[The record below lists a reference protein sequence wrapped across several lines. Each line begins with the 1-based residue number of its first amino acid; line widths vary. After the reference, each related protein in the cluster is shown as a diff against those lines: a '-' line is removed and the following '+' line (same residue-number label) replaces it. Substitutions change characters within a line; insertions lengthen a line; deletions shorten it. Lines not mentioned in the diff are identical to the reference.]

1 MAKELKKRS
10 EVAVE
15 NTWALEDLF
24 ASDSLWYEQL
34 EKLKTQ
40 KEKLLTF
47 KGKLGSSGKTLLEFY
62 QLVEEELR
70 ILDDLLNYSSRKHD
84 QDTKNSTYQAMD
96 GAMMTAY
103 VEVSEALSFETPELI
118 SISDEKM
125 EEFFHEEK
133 ELELYRRHIES
144 QRRMKEHVLSDA
156 EERLLAAAG
165 EMASTPGSINSTM
178 NNADLVFPEI
188 TDETGEKV
196 RITHGNFIPFMESK
210 DRSVRKEAF
219 EALYSVYE
227 QFKNT
232 SASILNAQV
241 KQLQFFAKAKKY
253 NTAIEA
259 ALDQTEVPV
268 SVYHSLIEAV
278 NKNLPY
284 LHRYMEVR
292 KKVLGV
298 EELHMYDLYTPIVED
313 ADSAVSYEEAKKTI
327 IEALRP
333 LGEDYIRI
341 LEEGFNNRWVDIYE
355 NEGKRS
361 GAYSAGAK
369 VHPYVLMN
377 YADTLDSMFT
387 LAHEMGHALHSY
399 LSNHTQP
406 TIYSDYVIFV
416 AEVASTCNENL
427 LMQYLLKNTTDQK
440 KRAYLINHLL
450 ENYRTTLF
458 RQTMFAEFE
467 LLINTK
473 AEQGET
479 LTADM
484 LCALYRELN
493 QKYYGKD
500 VVVDEKIAVEWARI
514 PHFYYNYYVFQ
525 YATGYSAAVALSNRI
540 LTEGEPAVKDYLQF
554 LSGGRSQDPI
564 SLLKIAGIDMST
576 SKPVEDALHRL
587 GGLLDE
593 FESLVEA

>member
-10 EVAVE
+10 EVAIE
-15 NTWALEDLF
+15 NTWAMEDLF
-24 ASDSLWYEQL
+24 ASDELWYKNL
-34 EKLKTQ
+34 EVLKEY

-47 KGKLGSSGKTLLEFY
+47 KGTLGSSAKTLLEFY
-62 QLVEEELR
+62 QQVEELLR
-70 ILDDLLNYSSRKHD
+70 LLDDLLNYSSRKHD

-103 VEVSEALSFETPELI
+103 VEVSEALSFETPEII
-118 SISDEKM
+118 SIPDDKL
-125 EEFFHEEK
+125 EEFYQEEK
-133 ELELYRRHIES
+133 GLELYRRHIDS

-165 EMASTPGSINSTM
+165 EMASTPGSINSAL

-188 TDETGEKV
+188 TDEDGDKV
-196 RITHGNFIPFMESK
+196 RVTHGNFIPFMEIK
-210 DRSVRKEAF
+210 DRRVRKEAF
-219 EALYSVYE
+219 DALYSVYE

-232 SASILNAQV
+232 SASILNSQV

-253 NTAIEA
+253 NTTIEA
-259 ALDQTEVPV
+259 ALDVTEVPV

-278 NKNLPY
+278 NKNLHY
-284 LHRYMEVR
+284 LHRYMEIR
-292 KKVLGV
+292 KKVLGL
-298 EELHMYDLYTPIVED
+298 EELHMYDLYTPIIEE
-313 ADSAVSYEEAKKTI
+313 ADSKVSFEEAKKTI

-341 LEEGFNNRWVDIYE
+341 LEEGFNSRWIDVYE

-361 GAYSAGAK
+361 GAYSAGAR

-377 YADTLDSMFT
+377 YSDTLDSMFT

-406 TIYSDYVIFV
+406 TIYSEYVIFV

-427 LMQYLLKNTTDQK
+427 LMQYLLKNTTDKK

-450 ENYRTTLF
+450 ENYRTTLY

-473 AEQGET
+473 SEQGET

-484 LCALYRELN
+484 LCEAYRGLN
-493 QKYYGKD
+493 EKYYGKD
-500 VVVDEKIAVEWARI
+500 VVIDDKIAIEWARI

-554 LSGGRSQDPI
+554 LSGGRSADPI

-576 SKPVEDALHRL
+576 SEPVEEALKKL
-587 GGLLDE
+587 GDLLDE
-593 FESLVEA
+593 FESLV

>member
-1 MAKELKKRS
+1 MAKELKRRS
-10 EVAVE
+10 EVARE
-15 NTWALEDLF
+15 NTWAIEDLF
-24 ASDSLWYEQL
+24 ASDELWYKNL
-34 EKLKTQ
+34 EVLKGY
-40 KEKLLTF
+40 KETLLTF
-47 KGKLGSSGKTLLEFY
+47 KGKLGSSAKTLLEFY
-62 QLVEEELR
+62 QQVEELLR
-70 ILDDLLNYSSRKHD
+70 LLDDLLNYSSRKHD
-84 QDTKNSTYQAMD
+84 QDTKNSTYQSMD

-103 VEVSEALSFETPELI
+103 VEVSEALSFETPEII
-118 SISDEKM
+118 SISDDRI
-125 EEFFHEEK
+125 EEFYQEEK
-133 ELELYRRHIES
+133 GLELYRRHIDS
-144 QRRMKEHVLSDA
+144 QRRLKEHVLSDA

-165 EMASTPGSINSTM
+165 EMASTPGNINSSL

-188 TDETGEKV
+188 TDEDGDKV

-210 DRSVRKEAF
+210 DRRVRKEAF
-219 EALYSVYE
+219 DALYSVYE
-227 QFKNT
+227 QYKNT

-259 ALDQTEVPV
+259 ALDITEVPV

-278 NKNLPY
+278 NKNLPH
-284 LHRYMEVR
+284 LHRYMEIR

-298 EELHMYDLYTPIVED
+298 EELHMYDLYTPIIEE
-313 ADSAVSYEEAKKTI
+313 ADSKVSFEEAKKTI

-341 LEEGFNNRWVDIYE
+341 LEEGFNNRWIDVYE

-361 GAYSAGAK
+361 GAYSAGAR

-377 YADTLDSMFT
+377 YSDTLDSMFT

-406 TIYSDYVIFV
+406 TIYSEYVIFV

-427 LMQYLLKNTTDQK
+427 LMQYLLKNTTDKK

-450 ENYRTTLF
+450 ENYRTTLY

-484 LCALYRELN
+484 LCEMYRGLN
-493 QKYYGKD
+493 EKYYGKD
-500 VVVDEKIAVEWARI
+500 VVVDDKIAIEWARI

-540 LTEGEPAVKDYLQF
+540 LTEGETAVKDYLQF
-554 LSGGRSQDPI
+554 LSGGRSADPI

-576 SKPVEDALHRL
+576 SKPVEEALKKL
-587 GGLLDE
+587 GDLLDE
-593 FESLVEA
+593 FESLI

>member
-10 EVAVE
+10 EIAVE
-15 NTWALEDLF
+15 HTWAMEDLF
-24 ASDSLWYEQL
+24 ASDELWYKNL
-34 EKLKTQ
+34 ERLKGY
-40 KEKLLTF
+40 KEKLFEF
-47 KGKLGSSGKTLLEFY
+47 KGKLGSNAKTLLEFY
-62 QLVEEELR
+62 QQVEELLR
-70 ILDDLLNYSSRKHD
+70 LLDDLLNYSSRKRD

-96 GAMMTAY
+96 GAMISVY
-103 VEVSEALSFETPELI
+103 VEVSEALSFETPEII
-118 SISDEKM
+118 SISDEIM
-125 EEFFHEEK
+125 EKFYQEEK
-133 ELELYRRHIES
+133 GLELYRRHIES
-144 QRRMKEHVLSDA
+144 QRRMREHVLSDA

-165 EMASTPGSINSTM
+165 EMASAPESINSTFD
-178 NNADLVFPEI
+178 NADLVFPEI
-188 TDETGEKV
+188 TDEDGDKV
-196 RITHGNFIPFMESK
+196 RVTHGNFIPFMESK
-210 DRSVRKEAF
+210 DRRVRKEAF
-219 EALYSVYE
+219 DALYSVYE

-253 NTAIEA
+253 STTMEA
-259 ALDQTEVPV
+259 ALDITEVPV

-284 LHRYMEVR
+284 LHRYMEIR

-298 EELHMYDLYTPIVED
+298 EELHMYDLYNPIMEE
-313 ADSAVSYEEAKKTI
+313 ADSKVSFEEAKKTI

-333 LGEDYIRI
+333 LGKDYICI
-341 LEEGFNNRWVDIYE
+341 LEEGFRNRWIDVYE

-361 GAYSAGAK
+361 GAYSAGAR

-427 LMQYLLKNTTDQK
+427 LMQYLLKNTTDKK

-450 ENYRTTLF
+450 ENYRKTLY

-473 AEQGET
+473 SEQGET

-484 LCALYRELN
+484 LCEIYRGLN
-493 QKYYGKD
+493 EKYYGKD
-500 VVVDEKIAVEWARI
+500 VVIDDKIAIEWARI

-554 LSGGRSQDPI
+554 LSGGRSADPI

-576 SKPVEDALHRL
+576 SAPVEEALKKL
-587 GGLLDE
+587 GDLLDE
-593 FESLVEA
+593 FESLI

>member
-10 EVAVE
+10 EVAIE
-15 NTWALEDLF
+15 NTWAMEDLF
-24 ASDSLWYEQL
+24 ANDELWYKNL
-34 EKLKTQ
+34 EVLKEY
-40 KEKLLTF
+40 KGKLLTF
-47 KGKLGSSGKTLLEFY
+47 KGTLGSSAKTLLEFY
-62 QLVEEELR
+62 QQVEELLR
-70 ILDDLLNYSSRKHD
+70 LLDDLLNYSSRKHD

-103 VEVSEALSFETPELI
+103 VEVSEALSFETPEII
-118 SISDEKM
+118 SIPDDKL
-125 EEFFHEEK
+125 EEFYQEEK
-133 ELELYRRHIES
+133 GLELYRRHIDS

-165 EMASTPGSINSTM
+165 EMASTPGSINSAL

-188 TDETGEKV
+188 TDEDGDKV

-210 DRSVRKEAF
+210 DRRVRKEAF
-219 EALYSVYE
+219 DALYSVYE

-232 SASILNAQV
+232 SASILNSQV

-253 NTAIEA
+253 NTTIEA
-259 ALDQTEVPV
+259 ALDVTEVPV

-278 NKNLPY
+278 NKNLHY
-284 LHRYMEVR
+284 LHRYMEIR
-292 KKVLGV
+292 KKVLGL
-298 EELHMYDLYTPIVED
+298 EELHMYDLYTPIIEE
-313 ADSAVSYEEAKKTI
+313 ADSKVSFEEAKKTI

-341 LEEGFNNRWVDIYE
+341 LEEGFNSRWIDVYE

-361 GAYSAGAK
+361 GAYSAGAR

-406 TIYSDYVIFV
+406 TIYSEYVIFV

-427 LMQYLLKNTTDQK
+427 LMQYLLKNTTDKK

-450 ENYRTTLF
+450 ENYRTTLY

-473 AEQGET
+473 SEQGET

-484 LCALYRELN
+484 LCEAYRGLN
-493 QKYYGKD
+493 EKYYGKD
-500 VVVDEKIAVEWARI
+500 VVIDDKIAIEWARI

-540 LTEGEPAVKDYLQF
+540 LIEGEPAVKDYLQF
-554 LSGGRSQDPI
+554 LSGGRSADPI

-576 SKPVEDALHRL
+576 SEPVEEALKKL
-587 GGLLDE
+587 GDLLDE
-593 FESLVEA
+593 FESLV

>member
-1 MAKELKKRS
+1 K
-10 EVAVE
+10 VE
-15 NTWALEDLF
+15 
-24 ASDSLWYEQL
+24 
-34 EKLKTQ
+34 
-40 KEKLLTF
+40 
-47 KGKLGSSGKTLLEFY
+47 EFY
-62 QLVEEELR
+62 Q
-70 ILDDLLNYSSRKHD
+70 
-84 QDTKNSTYQAMD
+84 
-96 GAMMTAY
+96 
-103 VEVSEALSFETPELI
+103 
-118 SISDEKM
+118 
-125 EEFFHEEK
+125 EEK
-133 ELELYRRHIES
+133 GLELYRRHIES
-144 QRRMKEHVLSDA
+144 QRRMKPHVLSDA

-165 EMASTPGSINSTM
+165 EMASAPGNINSTL
-178 NNADLVFPEI
+178 NDADIVFPEI
-188 TDETGEKV
+188 TDEDGDKV
-196 RITHGNFIPFMESK
+196 RVTHGNFIPFMQSK
-210 DRSVRKEAF
+210 DRRVRKEAF
-219 EALYSVYE
+219 DSLYGVYE

-232 SASILNAQV
+232 SASILHAQV

-259 ALDQTEVPV
+259 ALDVTEVPV

-284 LHRYMEVR
+284 LHRYMEIR
-292 KKVLGV
+292 KKALGV
-298 EELHMYDLYTPIVED
+298 EELHMYDLYTPIIEE
-313 ADSAVSYEEAKKTI
+313 ADSKVSFEEAKKTI

-333 LGEDYIRI
+333 MGEDYIRI
-341 LEEGFNNRWVDIYE
+341 LEDGFNNRWIDVYE

-361 GAYSAGAK
+361 GAYSSGAS

-399 LSNHTQP
+399 FSNHTQP

-427 LMQYLLKNTTDQK
+427 LMQYLLKNTTDKK

-467 LLINTK
+467 LMINTK

-484 LCALYRELN
+484 LCEMYRELN
-493 QKYYGKD
+493 EKYYGKD
-500 VVVDEKIAVEWARI
+500 VVVDDKIAIEWARI

-540 LTEGEPAVKDYLQF
+540 LTEGESAVKDYLKF
-554 LSGGRSQDPI
+554 LSGGRSADPI

-576 SKPVEDALHRL
+576 SKPVEDALKKL
-587 GGLLDE
+587 GDLLDE
-593 FESLVEA
+593 LESLI

>member
-10 EVAVE
+10 EVAIE
-15 NTWALEDLF
+15 NTWAMEDLF
-24 ASDSLWYEQL
+24 ASDELWYKNL
-34 EKLKTQ
+34 EVLKEY

-47 KGKLGSSGKTLLEFY
+47 KGTLGSSAKTLLEFY
-62 QLVEEELR
+62 QQVEELLR
-70 ILDDLLNYSSRKHD
+70 LLDDLLNYSSRKHD

-103 VEVSEALSFETPELI
+103 VEVSEALSFETPEII
-118 SISDEKM
+118 SIPDDKL
-125 EEFFHEEK
+125 EEFYQEEK
-133 ELELYRRHIES
+133 GLELYRRHIDS

-165 EMASTPGSINSTM
+165 EMASTPGSINSAL

-188 TDETGEKV
+188 TDEDGDKV
-196 RITHGNFIPFMESK
+196 RVTHGNFIPFMESK
-210 DRSVRKEAF
+210 DRRVRKEAF
-219 EALYSVYE
+219 DALYSVYE

-232 SASILNAQV
+232 SASILNSQV

-253 NTAIEA
+253 NTTIEA
-259 ALDQTEVPV
+259 ALDVTEVPV

-278 NKNLPY
+278 NKNLHY
-284 LHRYMEVR
+284 LHRYMEIR
-292 KKVLGV
+292 KKVLGL
-298 EELHMYDLYTPIVED
+298 EELHMYDLYTPIIEE
-313 ADSAVSYEEAKKTI
+313 ADSKVSFEEAKKTI

-341 LEEGFNNRWVDIYE
+341 LEEGFNSRWIDVYE

-361 GAYSAGAK
+361 GAYSAGAR

-377 YADTLDSMFT
+377 YSDTLDSMFT

-406 TIYSDYVIFV
+406 TIYSEYVIFV

-427 LMQYLLKNTTDQK
+427 LMQYLLKNTTDKK

-450 ENYRTTLF
+450 ENYRTTLY

-473 AEQGET
+473 SEQGET

-484 LCALYRELN
+484 LCEAYRGLN
-493 QKYYGKD
+493 EKYYGKD
-500 VVVDEKIAVEWARI
+500 VVIDDKIAIEWARI

-554 LSGGRSQDPI
+554 LSGGRSADPI

-576 SKPVEDALHRL
+576 SEPVEEALKKL
-587 GGLLDE
+587 GDLIDE
-593 FESLVEA
+593 FESLV

>member
-10 EVAVE
+10 EVAIE
-15 NTWALEDLF
+15 NTWAMEDLF
-24 ASDSLWYEQL
+24 ASDELWYKNL
-34 EKLKTQ
+34 EVLKEY

-47 KGKLGSSGKTLLEFY
+47 KGTLGSSAKTLLEFY
-62 QLVEEELR
+62 QQVEELLR
-70 ILDDLLNYSSRKHD
+70 LLDDLLNYSSRKHD

-103 VEVSEALSFETPELI
+103 VEVSEALSFETPEII
-118 SISDEKM
+118 SIPDDKL
-125 EEFFHEEK
+125 EEFYQEEK
-133 ELELYRRHIES
+133 GLELYRRHIDS

-165 EMASTPGSINSTM
+165 EMASTPGSINSTL

-188 TDETGEKV
+188 TDEDGDKV
-196 RITHGNFIPFMESK
+196 RVTHGNFIPFMESK
-210 DRSVRKEAF
+210 DRRVRKEAF
-219 EALYSVYE
+219 DALYSVYE

-232 SASILNAQV
+232 SASILNSQV

-253 NTAIEA
+253 NTTIEA
-259 ALDQTEVPV
+259 ALDVTEVPV

-278 NKNLPY
+278 NKNLHY
-284 LHRYMEVR
+284 LHRYMEIR
-292 KKVLGV
+292 KKVLGL
-298 EELHMYDLYTPIVED
+298 EELHMYDLYTPIIEE
-313 ADSAVSYEEAKKTI
+313 ADSKVSFEEAKKTI

-341 LEEGFNNRWVDIYE
+341 LEEGFNSRWIDVYE

-361 GAYSAGAK
+361 GAYSAGAR

-377 YADTLDSMFT
+377 YSDTLDSMFT

-406 TIYSDYVIFV
+406 TIYSEYVIFV

-427 LMQYLLKNTTDQK
+427 LMQYLLKNTTDKK

-450 ENYRTTLF
+450 ENYRTTLY

-473 AEQGET
+473 SEQGET

-484 LCALYRELN
+484 LCEAYRGLN
-493 QKYYGKD
+493 EKYYGKD
-500 VVVDEKIAVEWARI
+500 VVIDDKIAIEWARI

-554 LSGGRSQDPI
+554 LSGGRSADPI

-576 SKPVEDALHRL
+576 SEPVEEALKKL
-587 GGLLDE
+587 GDLLDE
-593 FESLVEA
+593 FESLV

>member
-10 EVAVE
+10 EVARE
-15 NTWALEDLF
+15 NTWAIEDLF
-24 ASDSLWYEQL
+24 ASDELWYKNL
-34 EKLKTQ
+34 EVLKGY
-40 KEKLLTF
+40 KEKLFEF
-47 KGKLGSSGKTLLEFY
+47 KGKLGSSSKTLLAFY
-62 QLVEEELR
+62 QQVEELLR
-70 ILDDLLNYSSRKHD
+70 LLDDLLNYSSRKRD

-103 VEVSEALSFETPELI
+103 VEVSEALSFETPEII
-118 SISDEKM
+118 SIPEEKM
-125 EEFFHEEK
+125 EEFYQEEK
-133 ELELYRRHIES
+133 GLELYRRHIES

-165 EMASTPGSINSTM
+165 EMASAPGGINSTF

-188 TDETGEKV
+188 TDEDGDKV

-210 DRSVRKEAF
+210 DRRVRKEAF
-219 EALYSVYE
+219 DALYSVYE

-259 ALDQTEVPV
+259 ALDVTEVPV

-278 NKNLPY
+278 NKNLPH
-284 LHRYMEVR
+284 LHRYMEIR
-292 KKVLGV
+292 KKLLGV
-298 EELHMYDLYTPIVED
+298 EELHMYDLYTPIIEE
-313 ADSAVSYEEAKKTI
+313 ADSKVSFEEAKKTI

-341 LEEGFNNRWVDIYE
+341 LEEGFNNRWIDVYE

-361 GAYSAGAK
+361 GAYSAGAR

-427 LMQYLLKNTTDQK
+427 LMQYLLKNTTDKK

-450 ENYRTTLF
+450 ENYRTTLY

-484 LCALYRELN
+484 LCKMYRGLN
-493 QKYYGKD
+493 EKYYGKD
-500 VVVDEKIAVEWARI
+500 VVIDDKIAIEWARI

-554 LSGGRSQDPI
+554 LSGGRSADPI

-576 SKPVEDALHRL
+576 SKPVEEALKKL
-587 GGLLDE
+587 GDLLDE
-593 FESLVEA
+593 FESLI

>member
-10 EVAVE
+10 EVAKE
-15 NTWALEDLF
+15 NTWAIEDLF
-24 ASDSLWYEQL
+24 ASDELWYKNL
-34 EKLKTQ
+34 EVLRGYKGKILA
-40 KEKLLTF
+40 F
-47 KGKLGSSGKTLLEFY
+47 KGKLGSSSKTLLEFY
-62 QLVEEELR
+62 QQVEELLR
-70 ILDDLLNYSSRKHD
+70 LLDDLLNYSSRKRD

-103 VEVSEALSFETPELI
+103 VEVSEALSFETPEIILI
-118 SISDEKM
+118 PDERM
-125 EEFFHEEK
+125 EKFYQEEK
-133 ELELYRRHIES
+133 GLELYRRHIES
-144 QRRMKEHVLSDA
+144 QRRMKAHVLSDA

-165 EMASTPGSINSTM
+165 EMSSAPGTINSTL

-188 TDETGEKV
+188 TDEDGDKV
-196 RITHGNFIPFMESK
+196 RITHGNFIPFMNSK
-210 DRSVRKEAF
+210 DRRVRIEAF
-219 EALYSVYE
+219 DALYGVYE

-232 SASILNAQV
+232 SASILNAQM

-259 ALDQTEVPV
+259 ALDVTEVPV

-284 LHRYMEVR
+284 LHRYMEIR

-298 EELHMYDLYTPIVED
+298 EELHMYDLYTPIIEE
-313 ADSAVSYEEAKKTI
+313 ADSKVSFEEAKKTI

-333 LGEDYIRI
+333 MGEDYIRI
-341 LEEGFNNRWVDIYE
+341 LEEGFNNRWIDVYE

-361 GAYSAGAK
+361 GAYSSGAR

-377 YADTLDSMFT
+377 YADTIDSMFT

-399 LSNHTQP
+399 FSNHTQP

-427 LMQYLLKNTTDQK
+427 LMQYLLKNTTDKK

-450 ENYRTTLF
+450 ENYRTTLY

-467 LLINTK
+467 LMINTK

-484 LCALYRELN
+484 LCEMYRGLN
-493 QKYYGKD
+493 EKYYGKD
-500 VVVDEKIAVEWARI
+500 VVIDDKIAVEWARI

-540 LTEGEPAVKDYLQF
+540 LTEGEPAVKDYLKF
-554 LSGGRSQDPI
+554 LSGGRSADPI

-576 SKPVEDALHRL
+576 SKPVEEALMKL
-587 GGLLDE
+587 GDLLDE
-593 FESLVEA
+593 FESLI

>member
-62 QLVEEELR
+62 QLVEEALR

-84 QDTKNSTYQAMD
+84 QDTKNSIYQAMD

-125 EEFFHEEK
+125 EEFFQAEK
-133 ELELYRRHIES
+133 GLELYRRHIES

-165 EMASTPGSINSTM
+165 EMASAPGSINSTM

-210 DRSVRKEAF
+210 DRRVRKDAF
-219 EALYSVYE
+219 ESLYSVYE

-313 ADSAVSYEEAKKTI
+313 ADSKVSYEEAKKTI

-361 GAYSAGAK
+361 GAYSAGAR

>member
-10 EVAVE
+10 EVARE
-15 NTWALEDLF
+15 NTWAIEDLF
-24 ASDSLWYEQL
+24 ASDELWYKNL
-34 EKLKTQ
+34 EVLKGY
-40 KEKLLTF
+40 KEKLFEF
-47 KGKLGSSGKTLLEFY
+47 KGKLGSSSKTLLAFY
-62 QLVEEELR
+62 QQVEELLR
-70 ILDDLLNYSSRKHD
+70 LLDDLLNYSSRKRD

-103 VEVSEALSFETPELI
+103 VEVSEALSFETPEII
-118 SISDEKM
+118 SIPEEKM
-125 EEFFHEEK
+125 EEFYQEEK
-133 ELELYRRHIES
+133 GLELYRRHIES

-165 EMASTPGSINSTM
+165 EMASAPGGINSTF

-188 TDETGEKV
+188 TDEDGDKV

-210 DRSVRKEAF
+210 DRRVRKEAF
-219 EALYSVYE
+219 DALYSVYE

-259 ALDQTEVPV
+259 ALDVTEVPV

-278 NKNLPY
+278 NKNLPH
-284 LHRYMEVR
+284 LHRYMEIR
-292 KKVLGV
+292 KKLLGV
-298 EELHMYDLYTPIVED
+298 EELHMYDLYTPIIEE
-313 ADSAVSYEEAKKTI
+313 ADSKVSFEEAKKTI

-341 LEEGFNNRWVDIYE
+341 LEEGFNNRWIDVYE

-361 GAYSAGAK
+361 GAYSAGAR

-427 LMQYLLKNTTDQK
+427 LMQYLLKNTTDKK

-450 ENYRTTLF
+450 ENYRTTLY

-484 LCALYRELN
+484 LCKMYRDLN
-493 QKYYGKD
+493 EKYYGKD
-500 VVVDEKIAVEWARI
+500 VVIDDKIAIEWARI

-554 LSGGRSQDPI
+554 LSGGRSADPI

-576 SKPVEDALHRL
+576 SKPVEEALKKL
-587 GGLLDE
+587 GDLLDE
-593 FESLVEA
+593 FESLI

>member
-10 EVAVE
+10 EVAKE
-15 NTWALEDLF
+15 NTWAIEDLF
-24 ASDSLWYEQL
+24 ASDELWYKNL
-34 EKLKTQ
+34 DVLRGY
-40 KEKLLTF
+40 KEKILAF
-47 KGKLGSSGKTLLEFY
+47 KGKLGSSSKTLLEFY
-62 QLVEEELR
+62 QQVEELLR
-70 ILDDLLNYSSRKHD
+70 LLDDLLNYSSRKRD

-103 VEVSEALSFETPELI
+103 VEVSEVLSFETPEIILI
-118 SISDEKM
+118 PDEKM
-125 EEFFHEEK
+125 EEFYQEEK
-133 ELELYRRHIES
+133 GLELYRRHIES
-144 QRRMKEHVLSDA
+144 QRRMKAHVLSDA

-165 EMASTPGSINSTM
+165 EMSSAPGNINSTL

-188 TDETGEKV
+188 TDEDGDKV
-196 RITHGNFIPFMESK
+196 RITHGNFIPFMMSK
-210 DRSVRKEAF
+210 DRRVRKEAF
-219 EALYSVYE
+219 DALYSIYE

-259 ALDQTEVPV
+259 ALDVTEVPV

-284 LHRYMEVR
+284 LHRYMKLR
-292 KKVLGV
+292 KKALGV
-298 EELHMYDLYTPIVED
+298 DELHMYDLYTPIIEE
-313 ADSAVSYEEAKKTI
+313 ADSKVSFEEAKKTI

-333 LGEDYIRI
+333 MGEDYIRI
-341 LEEGFNNRWVDIYE
+341 LEEGFNNRWIDVYE

-361 GAYSAGAK
+361 GAYSAGAR

-377 YADTLDSMFT
+377 YADTLNSMFT

-399 LSNHTQP
+399 FSNHTQP

-427 LMQYLLKNTTDQK
+427 LMQYLLKNTTDKK

-450 ENYRTTLF
+450 ENYRTTLY

-484 LCALYRELN
+484 LCEIYRELN
-493 QKYYGKD
+493 EKYYGKD
-500 VVVDEKIAVEWARI
+500 VVIDDKIAIEWARI

-540 LTEGEPAVKDYLQF
+540 LTEGEPAVKDYLKF
-554 LSGGRSQDPI
+554 LSGGRSADPI
-564 SLLKIAGIDMST
+564 SLLKIAGIDMSS
-576 SKPVEDALHRL
+576 SKPVEDALNKI
-587 GGLLDE
+587 GDLLDE
-593 FESLVEA
+593 LESLI

>member
-10 EVAVE
+10 EVAIE
-15 NTWALEDLF
+15 NTWAMEDLF
-24 ASDSLWYEQL
+24 ASDELWYKNL
-34 EKLKTQ
+34 EVLKEY

-47 KGKLGSSGKTLLEFY
+47 KGTLGSSAKTLLEFY
-62 QLVEEELR
+62 QQVEELLR
-70 ILDDLLNYSSRKHD
+70 LLDDLLNYSSRKHD

-103 VEVSEALSFETPELI
+103 VEVSEALSFETPEII
-118 SISDEKM
+118 SIPDDKL
-125 EEFFHEEK
+125 EEFYQEEK
-133 ELELYRRHIES
+133 GLELYRRHIDS

-165 EMASTPGSINSTM
+165 EMASTPGSINSAL

-188 TDETGEKV
+188 TDEDGDKV
-196 RITHGNFIPFMESK
+196 RVTHGNFIPFMESK
-210 DRSVRKEAF
+210 DRRVRKEAF
-219 EALYSVYE
+219 DALYSVYE

-232 SASILNAQV
+232 SASILSSQV

-253 NTAIEA
+253 NTTIEA
-259 ALDQTEVPV
+259 ALDVTEVPV

-278 NKNLPY
+278 NKNLHY
-284 LHRYMEVR
+284 LHRYMEIR
-292 KKVLGV
+292 KKVLGL
-298 EELHMYDLYTPIVED
+298 EELHMYDLYTPIIEE
-313 ADSAVSYEEAKKTI
+313 ADSKVSFEEAKKTI

-341 LEEGFNNRWVDIYE
+341 LEEGFNSRWIDVYE

-361 GAYSAGAK
+361 GAYSAGAR

-377 YADTLDSMFT
+377 YSDTLDSMFT

-406 TIYSDYVIFV
+406 TIYSEYVIFV

-427 LMQYLLKNTTDQK
+427 LMQYLLKNTTDKK

-450 ENYRTTLF
+450 ENYRTTLY

-473 AEQGET
+473 SEQGET

-484 LCALYRELN
+484 LCEAYRGLN
-493 QKYYGKD
+493 EKYYGKD
-500 VVVDEKIAVEWARI
+500 VVIDDKIAIEWARI

-554 LSGGRSQDPI
+554 LSGGRSADPI

-576 SKPVEDALHRL
+576 SEPVEEALKKL
-587 GGLLDE
+587 GDLLDE
-593 FESLVEA
+593 FESLV

>member
-10 EVAVE
+10 EVAKE
-15 NTWALEDLF
+15 NTWAIEDLF
-24 ASDSLWYEQL
+24 ASDELWYKNL
-34 EKLKTQ
+34 DVLKGY
-40 KEKLLTF
+40 KGKILAF
-47 KGKLGSSGKTLLEFY
+47 KGKLGSSSKTLLEFY
-62 QLVEEELR
+62 QQVEELLR
-70 ILDDLLNYSSRKHD
+70 LLDDLLNYSSRKRD

-103 VEVSEALSFETPELI
+103 VEVSEVLSFETPEII
-118 SISDEKM
+118 SIPDEKM
-125 EEFFHEEK
+125 EEFYQEEK
-133 ELELYRRHIES
+133 GLELYRRHIES
-144 QRRMKEHVLSDA
+144 QRRMKAHVLSDA

-165 EMASTPGSINSTM
+165 EMSSAPGNINSTF

-188 TDETGEKV
+188 TDEDGDKV
-196 RITHGNFIPFMESK
+196 RITHGNFIPFMTSK
-210 DRSVRKEAF
+210 DRRVRKEAF
-219 EALYSVYE
+219 DALYSTYE

-253 NTAIEA
+253 NTTIEA
-259 ALDQTEVPV
+259 ALDVTEVPV

-278 NKNLPY
+278 NNNLPY
-284 LHRYMEVR
+284 LHRYMKLR
-292 KKVLGV
+292 KKALGV
-298 EELHMYDLYTPIVED
+298 DELHMYDLYTPIIEE
-313 ADSAVSYEEAKKTI
+313 ADSKVSFEEAKKTI

-333 LGEDYIRI
+333 MGEDYIRI
-341 LEEGFNNRWVDIYE
+341 LEEGFNNRWIDVYE

-361 GAYSAGAK
+361 GAYSAGAS

-377 YADTLDSMFT
+377 YADTLNSMFT

-399 LSNHTQP
+399 FSNHTQP

-427 LMQYLLKNTTDQK
+427 LMQYLLKNTTDKK

-450 ENYRTTLF
+450 ENYRTTLY

-484 LCALYRELN
+484 LCEIYRELN
-493 QKYYGKD
+493 EKYYGED
-500 VVVDEKIAVEWARI
+500 VVIDDEIAIEWARI

-540 LTEGEPAVKDYLQF
+540 LTEGEPAVKDYLKF
-554 LSGGRSQDPI
+554 LSGGRSADPI
-564 SLLKIAGIDMST
+564 SLLKIAGIDMSS
-576 SKPVEDALHRL
+576 SKPVEDALNKI
-587 GGLLDE
+587 GDLLDE
-593 FESLVEA
+593 LESLI

>member
-10 EVAVE
+10 EVAKE
-15 NTWALEDLF
+15 NTWAIEDIF
-24 ASDSLWYEQL
+24 ASDELWYKNL
-34 EKLKTQ
+34 EELKGY
-40 KEKLLTF
+40 KEKILAF
-47 KGKLGSSGKTLLEFY
+47 KGKLGSSSKTLLAFY
-62 QLVEEELR
+62 QQVEELLR
-70 ILDDLLNYSSRKHD
+70 LLDDLLNYSSRKRD

-103 VEVSEALSFETPELI
+103 VEVSEALSFETPEI
-118 SISDEKM
+118 ITIPDEKM
-125 EEFFHEEK
+125 EEFYQEEK
-133 ELELYRRHIES
+133 GLELYRRHIES
-144 QRRMKEHVLSDA
+144 QRRMKAHVLSDA

-165 EMASTPGSINSTM
+165 EMSSAPGNINSTF

-188 TDETGEKV
+188 TDEDGDKV
-196 RITHGNFIPFMESK
+196 RITHGNFIPFMTSK
-210 DRSVRKEAF
+210 DRRVRKEAF
-219 EALYSVYE
+219 DALYSVYE
-227 QFKNT
+227 QYKNT

-241 KQLQFFAKAKKY
+241 KQLQFFARAKKY

-259 ALDQTEVPV
+259 ALDVTEVPV

-278 NKNLPY
+278 NKNLPH
-284 LHRYMEVR
+284 LHRYMDIR

-298 EELHMYDLYTPIVED
+298 EELHMYDLYTPIIEE
-313 ADSAVSYEEAKKTI
+313 ADSKVSFEEAKKTI
-327 IEALRP
+327 LEALRP
-333 LGEDYIRI
+333 MGEDYIRV
-341 LEEGFNNRWVDIYE
+341 LEEGFNNRWIDVYE

-361 GAYSAGAK
+361 GAYSAGAR

-377 YADTLDSMFT
+377 YADTIDSMFT

-427 LMQYLLKNTTDQK
+427 LMQYLLKNTTDKK
-440 KRAYLINHLL
+440 KRAYLINHQL

-467 LLINTK
+467 LMINTK

-484 LCALYRELN
+484 LCEMYRGLN
-493 QKYYGKD
+493 EKYYGKD
-500 VVVDEKIAVEWARI
+500 VVIDDKIAVEWARI

-540 LTEGEPAVKDYLQF
+540 LTEGESAVKDYLKF
-554 LSGGRSQDPI
+554 LSGGRSADPI

-576 SKPVEDALHRL
+576 SKPVEEALKKL
-587 GGLLDE
+587 GNLLDE
-593 FESLVEA
+593 FESLI

>member
-10 EVAVE
+10 EVAIE
-15 NTWALEDLF
+15 NTWAMEDLF
-24 ASDSLWYEQL
+24 ASDELWYKNL
-34 EKLKTQ
+34 EVLKKY

-47 KGKLGSSGKTLLEFY
+47 KGTLGSSAKTLLEFY
-62 QLVEEELR
+62 QQVEELLR
-70 ILDDLLNYSSRKHD
+70 LLDDLLNYSSRKHD

-103 VEVSEALSFETPELI
+103 VEVSEALSFETPEII
-118 SISDEKM
+118 SIPDDKL
-125 EEFFHEEK
+125 EEFYQEEK
-133 ELELYRRHIES
+133 GLELYRRHIDS

-165 EMASTPGSINSTM
+165 EMASTPGSINSAL

-188 TDETGEKV
+188 TDEDGDKV
-196 RITHGNFIPFMESK
+196 RVTHGNFIPFMESK
-210 DRSVRKEAF
+210 DRRVRKEAF
-219 EALYSVYE
+219 DALYSVYE

-232 SASILNAQV
+232 SASILNSQV

-253 NTAIEA
+253 NTTIEA
-259 ALDQTEVPV
+259 ALDVTEVPV

-278 NKNLPY
+278 NKNLHY
-284 LHRYMEVR
+284 LHRYMEIR
-292 KKVLGV
+292 KKVLGL
-298 EELHMYDLYTPIVED
+298 EELHMYDLYTPIIEE
-313 ADSAVSYEEAKKTI
+313 ADSKVSFEEAKKTI

-341 LEEGFNNRWVDIYE
+341 LEEGFNSRWIDVYE

-361 GAYSAGAK
+361 GAYSAGAR

-377 YADTLDSMFT
+377 YSDTLDSMFT

-406 TIYSDYVIFV
+406 TIYSEYVIFV

-427 LMQYLLKNTTDQK
+427 LMQYLLKNTTDKK

-450 ENYRTTLF
+450 ENYRTTLY

-473 AEQGET
+473 SEQGET

-484 LCALYRELN
+484 LCEAYRGLN
-493 QKYYGKD
+493 EKYYGKD
-500 VVVDEKIAVEWARI
+500 VVIDDKIAIEWARI

-554 LSGGRSQDPI
+554 LSGGRSADPI

-576 SKPVEDALHRL
+576 SEPVEEALKKL
-587 GGLLDE
+587 GDLLDE
-593 FESLVEA
+593 FESLV

>member
-10 EVAVE
+10 EVAIE
-15 NTWALEDLF
+15 NTWAMEDLF
-24 ASDSLWYEQL
+24 ASDELWYKNL
-34 EKLKTQ
+34 EVLKEY

-47 KGKLGSSGKTLLEFY
+47 KGTLGSSAKTLLEFY
-62 QLVEEELR
+62 QQVEELLR
-70 ILDDLLNYSSRKHD
+70 LLDDLLNYSSRKHD

-103 VEVSEALSFETPELI
+103 VEVSEALSFETPEII
-118 SISDEKM
+118 SIPDDKL
-125 EEFFHEEK
+125 EEFYQEEK
-133 ELELYRRHIES
+133 GLELYRRHIDS

-165 EMASTPGSINSTM
+165 VMASTPGSINSAL

-188 TDETGEKV
+188 TDEDGDKV
-196 RITHGNFIPFMESK
+196 RVTHGNFIPFMESK
-210 DRSVRKEAF
+210 DRRVRKEAF
-219 EALYSVYE
+219 DALYSVYE

-232 SASILNAQV
+232 SASILNSQV

-253 NTAIEA
+253 NTTIEA
-259 ALDQTEVPV
+259 ALDVTEVPV

-278 NKNLPY
+278 NKNLHY
-284 LHRYMEVR
+284 LHRYMEIR
-292 KKVLGV
+292 KKVLGL
-298 EELHMYDLYTPIVED
+298 EELHMYDLYTPIIEE
-313 ADSAVSYEEAKKTI
+313 ADSKVSFEEAKKTI

-341 LEEGFNNRWVDIYE
+341 LEEGFNSRWIDVYE

-361 GAYSAGAK
+361 GAYSAGAR

-377 YADTLDSMFT
+377 YSDTLDSMFT

-406 TIYSDYVIFV
+406 TIYSEYVIFV

-427 LMQYLLKNTTDQK
+427 LMQYLLKNTTDKK

-450 ENYRTTLF
+450 ENYRTTLY

-473 AEQGET
+473 SEQGET

-484 LCALYRELN
+484 LCEAYRGLN
-493 QKYYGKD
+493 EKYYGKD
-500 VVVDEKIAVEWARI
+500 VVIDDKIAIEWARI

-554 LSGGRSQDPI
+554 LSGGRSADPI

-576 SKPVEDALHRL
+576 SEPVEEALKKL
-587 GGLLDE
+587 GDLLDE
-593 FESLVEA
+593 FESLV

>member
-118 SISDEKM
+118 SISDEKI
-125 EEFFHEEK
+125 EEFFQTEK
-133 ELELYRRHIES
+133 GLEVYRRHIES

-210 DRSVRKEAF
+210 DRRVRKEAF

>member
-10 EVAVE
+10 EIAVE
-15 NTWALEDLF
+15 HTWAMEDLF
-24 ASDSLWYEQL
+24 ASDELWYKNL
-34 EKLKTQ
+34 ERLKGY
-40 KEKLLTF
+40 KEKLFEF
-47 KGKLGSSGKTLLEFY
+47 KGKLGSNAKTLLEFY
-62 QLVEEELR
+62 QQVEELLR
-70 ILDDLLNYSSRKHD
+70 LLDDLLNYSSRKRD

-96 GAMMTAY
+96 GAMISVY
-103 VEVSEALSFETPELI
+103 VEVSEALSFETPEII
-118 SISDEKM
+118 SISDEIM
-125 EEFFHEEK
+125 EKFYQEEK
-133 ELELYRRHIES
+133 GLELYRRHIES
-144 QRRMKEHVLSDA
+144 QRRMREHVLSDA

-165 EMASTPGSINSTM
+165 EMASAPESINSTFD
-178 NNADLVFPEI
+178 NADLVFPEI
-188 TDETGEKV
+188 TDEDGDKV
-196 RITHGNFIPFMESK
+196 RVTHGNFIPFMESK
-210 DRSVRKEAF
+210 DRRVRKEAF
-219 EALYSVYE
+219 DALYSVYE

-253 NTAIEA
+253 STTMEA
-259 ALDQTEVPV
+259 ALDVTEVPV

-284 LHRYMEVR
+284 LHRYMEIR

-298 EELHMYDLYTPIVED
+298 EELHMYDLYNPIMEE
-313 ADSAVSYEEAKKTI
+313 ADSKVSFEEAKKTI

-333 LGEDYIRI
+333 LGKDYIRI
-341 LEEGFNNRWVDIYE
+341 LEEGFRNRWIDVYE

-361 GAYSAGAK
+361 GAYSAGAR

-427 LMQYLLKNTTDQK
+427 LMQYLLKNTTDKK

-450 ENYRTTLF
+450 ENYRKTLY

-473 AEQGET
+473 SEQGET

-484 LCALYRELN
+484 LCEIYRGLN
-493 QKYYGKD
+493 EKYYGKD
-500 VVVDEKIAVEWARI
+500 VVIDDKIAIEWARI

-554 LSGGRSQDPI
+554 LSGGRSADPV

-576 SKPVEDALHRL
+576 SAPVEEALKKL
-587 GGLLDE
+587 GDLLDE
-593 FESLVEA
+593 FESLI

>member
-10 EVAVE
+10 EVAIE
-15 NTWALEDLF
+15 NTWAMEDLF
-24 ASDSLWYEQL
+24 ASDELWYKNL
-34 EKLKTQ
+34 EVLKEY

-47 KGKLGSSGKTLLEFY
+47 KGTLGSSAKTLLEFY
-62 QLVEEELR
+62 QQVEELLR
-70 ILDDLLNYSSRKHD
+70 LLDDLLNYSSRKHD

-103 VEVSEALSFETPELI
+103 VEVSEALSFETPEII
-118 SISDEKM
+118 SIPDDKL
-125 EEFFHEEK
+125 EEFYQEEK
-133 ELELYRRHIES
+133 GLELYRRHIDS

-165 EMASTPGSINSTM
+165 EMASTPGSINSAL

-188 TDETGEKV
+188 TDEDGDKV
-196 RITHGNFIPFMESK
+196 RVTHGNFIPFMESK
-210 DRSVRKEAF
+210 DRRVRKEAF
-219 EALYSVYE
+219 DALYSVYE

-232 SASILNAQV
+232 SASILNSQV

-253 NTAIEA
+253 NTTIEA
-259 ALDQTEVPV
+259 ALDVTEVPV

-278 NKNLPY
+278 NKNLHY
-284 LHRYMEVR
+284 LHRYMEIR
-292 KKVLGV
+292 KKVLGL
-298 EELHMYDLYTPIVED
+298 EELHMYDLYTPIIEE
-313 ADSAVSYEEAKKTI
+313 ADSKVSFEEAKKTI

-341 LEEGFNNRWVDIYE
+341 LEEGFNSRWIDVYE

-361 GAYSAGAK
+361 GAYSAGAR

-377 YADTLDSMFT
+377 YSDTLDSMFT

-406 TIYSDYVIFV
+406 TIYSEYVIFV

-427 LMQYLLKNTTDQK
+427 LMQYLLKNTTDKK

-450 ENYRTTLF
+450 ENYRTTLY

-473 AEQGET
+473 SEQGET

-484 LCALYRELN
+484 LCEAYRGLN
-493 QKYYGKD
+493 EKYYGKD
-500 VVVDEKIAVEWARI
+500 VVIDDKIAIEWARI

-554 LSGGRSQDPI
+554 LSGGRSADPI

-576 SKPVEDALHRL
+576 SEPVEEALKKL
-587 GGLLDE
+587 GDLLDE
-593 FESLVEA
+593 FESLV

>member
-1 MAKELKKRS
+1 
-10 EVAVE
+10 
-15 NTWALEDLF
+15 
-24 ASDSLWYEQL
+24 
-34 EKLKTQ
+34 
-40 KEKLLTF
+40 
-47 KGKLGSSGKTLLEFY
+47 
-62 QLVEEELR
+62 
-70 ILDDLLNYSSRKHD
+70 
-84 QDTKNSTYQAMD
+84 
-96 GAMMTAY
+96 
-103 VEVSEALSFETPELI
+103 
-118 SISDEKM
+118 
-125 EEFFHEEK
+125 
-133 ELELYRRHIES
+133 
-144 QRRMKEHVLSDA
+144 MKEHVLSDA

-165 EMASTPGSINSTM
+165 EMASTPGSINSAL

-188 TDETGEKV
+188 TDEDGDKV
-196 RITHGNFIPFMESK
+196 RVTHGNFIPFMESK
-210 DRSVRKEAF
+210 DRRVRKEAF
-219 EALYSVYE
+219 DALYSVYE

-232 SASILNAQV
+232 SASILNSQV

-253 NTAIEA
+253 NTTIEA
-259 ALDQTEVPV
+259 ALDVTEVPV

-278 NKNLPY
+278 NKNLHY
-284 LHRYMEVR
+284 LHRYMEIR
-292 KKVLGV
+292 KKVLGL
-298 EELHMYDLYTPIVED
+298 EELHMYDLYTPIIEE
-313 ADSAVSYEEAKKTI
+313 ADSKVSFEEAKKTI

-341 LEEGFNNRWVDIYE
+341 LEEGFNSRWIDVYE

-361 GAYSAGAK
+361 GAYSAGAR

-377 YADTLDSMFT
+377 YSDTLDSMFT

-406 TIYSDYVIFV
+406 TIYSEYVIFV

-427 LMQYLLKNTTDQK
+427 LMQYLLKNTTDKK

-450 ENYRTTLF
+450 ENYRTTLY

-473 AEQGET
+473 SEQGET

-484 LCALYRELN
+484 LCEAYRGLN
-493 QKYYGKD
+493 EKYYGKD
-500 VVVDEKIAVEWARI
+500 VVIDDKIAIEWARI

-554 LSGGRSQDPI
+554 LSGGRSADPI

-576 SKPVEDALHRL
+576 SEPVEEALKKL
-587 GGLLDE
+587 GDLLDE
-593 FESLVEA
+593 FESLV

>member
-10 EVAVE
+10 EVAIE
-15 NTWALEDLF
+15 NTWAMEDLF
-24 ASDSLWYEQL
+24 ASDELWYKNL
-34 EKLKTQ
+34 EVLKEY

-47 KGKLGSSGKTLLEFY
+47 KGTLGSSAKTLLEFY
-62 QLVEEELR
+62 QQVEELLR
-70 ILDDLLNYSSRKHD
+70 LLDDLLNYSSRKHD

-103 VEVSEALSFETPELI
+103 VEVSEALSFETPEII
-118 SISDEKM
+118 SIPDDKL
-125 EEFFHEEK
+125 EEFYQEEK
-133 ELELYRRHIES
+133 GLELYRRHIDS

-165 EMASTPGSINSTM
+165 EMASTPGSINSAL

-188 TDETGEKV
+188 TDEDGDKV
-196 RITHGNFIPFMESK
+196 RVTHGNFIPFMESK
-210 DRSVRKEAF
+210 DRRVRKEAF
-219 EALYSVYE
+219 DALYSVYE

-232 SASILNAQV
+232 SASILNSQV

-253 NTAIEA
+253 NTTIEA
-259 ALDQTEVPV
+259 ALEVTEVPV

-278 NKNLPY
+278 NKNLHY
-284 LHRYMEVR
+284 LHRYMEIR
-292 KKVLGV
+292 KKVLGL
-298 EELHMYDLYTPIVED
+298 EELHMYDLYTPIIEE
-313 ADSAVSYEEAKKTI
+313 ADSKVSFEEAKKTI

-341 LEEGFNNRWVDIYE
+341 LEEGFNSRWIDVYE

-361 GAYSAGAK
+361 GAYSAGAR

-377 YADTLDSMFT
+377 YSDTLDSMFT

-406 TIYSDYVIFV
+406 TIYSEYVIFV

-427 LMQYLLKNTTDQK
+427 LMQYLLKNTTDKK

-450 ENYRTTLF
+450 ENYRTTLY

-473 AEQGET
+473 SEQGET

-484 LCALYRELN
+484 LCEAYRGLN
-493 QKYYGKD
+493 EKYYGKD
-500 VVVDEKIAVEWARI
+500 VVIDDKIAIEWARI

-554 LSGGRSQDPI
+554 LSGGRSADPI

-576 SKPVEDALHRL
+576 SEPVEEALKKL
-587 GGLLDE
+587 GDLLDE
-593 FESLVEA
+593 FESLV

>member
-1 MAKELKKRS
+1 
-10 EVAVE
+10 
-15 NTWALEDLF
+15 
-24 ASDSLWYEQL
+24 
-34 EKLKTQ
+34 
-40 KEKLLTF
+40 
-47 KGKLGSSGKTLLEFY
+47 
-62 QLVEEELR
+62 
-70 ILDDLLNYSSRKHD
+70 
-84 QDTKNSTYQAMD
+84 
-96 GAMMTAY
+96 
-103 VEVSEALSFETPELI
+103 
-118 SISDEKM
+118 
-125 EEFFHEEK
+125 
-133 ELELYRRHIES
+133 
-144 QRRMKEHVLSDA
+144 
-156 EERLLAAAG
+156 
-165 EMASTPGSINSTM
+165 MASAPGNINSTL
-178 NNADLVFPEI
+178 NDADIVFPEI
-188 TDETGEKV
+188 TDEDGDKV
-196 RITHGNFIPFMESK
+196 RVTHGNFIPFMQSK
-210 DRSVRKEAF
+210 DRRVRKEAF
-219 EALYSVYE
+219 DSLYGVYE

-232 SASILNAQV
+232 SASILHAQV

-259 ALDQTEVPV
+259 ALDVTEVPV

-284 LHRYMEVR
+284 LHRYMEIR
-292 KKVLGV
+292 KKALGV
-298 EELHMYDLYTPIVED
+298 EELHMYDLYTPIIEE
-313 ADSAVSYEEAKKTI
+313 ADSKVSFEEAKKTI

-333 LGEDYIRI
+333 MGEDYIRI
-341 LEEGFNNRWVDIYE
+341 LEDGFNNRWIDVYE

-361 GAYSAGAK
+361 GAYSSGAS

-399 LSNHTQP
+399 FSNHTQP

-427 LMQYLLKNTTDQK
+427 LMQYLLKNTTDKK

-467 LLINTK
+467 LMINTK

-484 LCALYRELN
+484 LCEMYRELN
-493 QKYYGKD
+493 EKYYGKD
-500 VVVDEKIAVEWARI
+500 VVVDDKIAIEWARI

-540 LTEGEPAVKDYLQF
+540 LTEGESAVKDYLKF
-554 LSGGRSQDPI
+554 LSGGRSADPI

-576 SKPVEDALHRL
+576 SKPVEDALKKL
-587 GGLLDE
+587 GDLLDE
-593 FESLVEA
+593 LESLI

>member
-1 MAKELKKRS
+1 MAKELKKHS
-10 EVAVE
+10 EVAIE
-15 NTWALEDLF
+15 NTWAMEDLF
-24 ASDSLWYEQL
+24 ASDELWYKNL
-34 EKLKTQ
+34 EVLKEY

-47 KGKLGSSGKTLLEFY
+47 KGTLGSSAKTLLEFY
-62 QLVEEELR
+62 QQVEELLR
-70 ILDDLLNYSSRKHD
+70 LLDDLLNYSSRKHD

-103 VEVSEALSFETPELI
+103 VEVSEALSFETPEII
-118 SISDEKM
+118 SIPDDKL
-125 EEFFHEEK
+125 EEFYQEEK
-133 ELELYRRHIES
+133 GLELYRRHIDS

-165 EMASTPGSINSTM
+165 EMASTPGSINSAL

-188 TDETGEKV
+188 TDEDGDKV
-196 RITHGNFIPFMESK
+196 RVTHGNFIPFMESK
-210 DRSVRKEAF
+210 DRRVRKEAF
-219 EALYSVYE
+219 DALYSVYE

-232 SASILNAQV
+232 SASILNSQV

-253 NTAIEA
+253 NTTIEA
-259 ALDQTEVPV
+259 ALDVTEVPV

-278 NKNLPY
+278 NKNLHY
-284 LHRYMEVR
+284 LHRYMEIR
-292 KKVLGV
+292 KKVLGL
-298 EELHMYDLYTPIVED
+298 EELHMYDLYTPIIEE
-313 ADSAVSYEEAKKTI
+313 ADSKVSFEEAKKTI

-341 LEEGFNNRWVDIYE
+341 LEEGFNSRWIDVYE

-361 GAYSAGAK
+361 GAYSAGAR

-377 YADTLDSMFT
+377 YSDTLDSMFT

-406 TIYSDYVIFV
+406 TIYSEYVIFV

-427 LMQYLLKNTTDQK
+427 LMQYLLKNTTDKK

-450 ENYRTTLF
+450 ENYRTTLY

-473 AEQGET
+473 SEQGET

-484 LCALYRELN
+484 LCEAYRGLN
-493 QKYYGKD
+493 EKYYGKD
-500 VVVDEKIAVEWARI
+500 VVIDDKIAIEWARI

-554 LSGGRSQDPI
+554 LSGGRSADPI

-576 SKPVEDALHRL
+576 SEPVEEALKKL
-587 GGLLDE
+587 GDLLDE
-593 FESLVEA
+593 FESLV